1 MKGMQ
6 KFTLLFI
13 LSLIL
18 ISGWIFPVVLAQKK
32 CVTKADCTGFTCKV
46 DCTGF
51 TCKPDLN
58 INCRNGICV
67 CDPPLMKSSSTKKAV
82 EKFQD

>member
-1 MKGMQ
+1 MKGIQ
-6 KFTLLFI
+6 LFI

-18 ISGWIFPVVLAQKK
+18 ISGWTAPVVLAQKK
-32 CVTKADCTGFTCKV
+32 CKTKV

-67 CDPPLMKSSSTKKAV
+67 RDPRLMKSSSTKKTV
-82 EKFQD
+82 EEFQN